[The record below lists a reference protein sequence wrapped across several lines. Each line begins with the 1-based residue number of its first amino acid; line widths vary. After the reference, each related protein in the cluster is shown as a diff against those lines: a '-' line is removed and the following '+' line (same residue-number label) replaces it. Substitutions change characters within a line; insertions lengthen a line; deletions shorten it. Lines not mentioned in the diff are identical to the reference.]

1 MKSKTHSLFA
11 FALIGLALLAPSAFA
26 STGTAN
32 ITASVPSYCEIQQ
45 VLDVHVDFSERSS
58 EMGSVGQVA
67 ITCNEN
73 QQFTLS
79 MTSTD
84 ENGIL
89 TLANANGS
97 DSMPVEI
104 TDRAGNLWTNS
115 YQRAGVGIGTTQWEQ
130 FNVRFNADKGTIPA
144 VGQYSGQPQI
154 LLEQF

>member
-11 FALIGLALLAPSAFA
+11 FALIGLALLSPSAFA

-45 VLDVHVDFSERSS
+45 VLDVDVSFSERSS

-67 ITCNEN
+67 IMCNEN

-79 MTSTD
+79 IPSTD

-89 TLANANGS
+89 LLANANGT
-97 DSMPVEI
+97 DEMPVEI
-104 TDRAGNLWTNS
+104 TDREGILWSNS
-115 YQRAGVGIGTTQWEQ
+115 YQRAGVGIGTTQWES
-130 FNVRFNADKGTIPA
+130 FNVRYNADKGTIPA
-144 VGQYSGQPQI
+144 VGQYTAQMQI
-154 LLEQF
+154 VLEQF

>member
-11 FALIGLALLAPSAFA
+11 FALIGLALLSPSAFA

-32 ITASVPSYCEIQQ
+32 ITATVPSYCEIQQ
-45 VLDVHVDFSERSS
+45 VLDVNVSFSERSS
-58 EMGSVGQVA
+58 EMGSTGQLA
-67 ITCNEN
+67 IVCNEN

-79 MTSTD
+79 VPTTD

-144 VGQYSGQPQI
+144 VGQYTAQMQI
-154 LLEQF
+154 VLEQI